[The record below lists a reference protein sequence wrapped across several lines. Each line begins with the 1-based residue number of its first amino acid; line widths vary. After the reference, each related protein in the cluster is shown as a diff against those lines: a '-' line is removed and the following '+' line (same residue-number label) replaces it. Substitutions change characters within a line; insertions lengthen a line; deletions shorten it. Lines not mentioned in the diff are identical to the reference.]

1 MVGRVRGRGPFVT
14 EKRRMEEEVALAAE
28 EATEKLRVR
37 VSHTSLPVPKVSTG
51 RRVVFVLAVSFFS
64 RGSSSS
70 R

>member
-1 MVGRVRGRGPFVT
+1 
-14 EKRRMEEEVALAAE
+14 MEEEVALAAE